1 MHRGTVLMMRRSA
14 ITRALNR
21 HRLPALVI
29 VLVAALT
36 GLGVG
41 VLLGDRD
48 STALVPGDQPLPS
61 PTPTADASETIDPR
75 GTATSSPSPPAATL
89 GATDATPS
97 PGDESSTRDAAST
110 DLSWTR
116 MAAFGE
122 AYGRTS
128 VNQIAAFEGGIV
140 AVGVERPNPVM
151 PDHDEGRV
159 WASSDGREWAD
170 VTPPGL
176 FADTS
181 LVSLI
186 VADDGGLIVFGTRS
200 SDGEDGYNPSAMG
213 AWESRDG
220 RSWQPTEIGFPE
232 LMRAPRIASGARGH
246 VALVGESD
254 YAPRGMC
261 PKIYCGFEL
270 WYSPDGRRW
279 GLVRSHDLDFPR
291 VVVDAGDEGFVV
303 AGIAGPA
310 GLPFVVATGDGR
322 QWYEAAVPPADII
335 GLAAMRGDWLV
346 ASSSLN
352 DGTQPPTVWRSA
364 NGLDWLEIGHLP
376 LGSIVTH
383 DDECRERAKGL
394 LSAGPWLI
402 STTGLD
408 YPCVDVHR
416 NASLPGK
423 PRLSLDGVVWVTL
436 PLAEGPGQSE
446 SGAGVSA
453 ALASGDRLLLA
464 VESDGRA
471 SFWLG
476 EP

>member
-1 MHRGTVLMMRRSA
+1 MRVSA
-14 ITRALNR
+14 VTRLLSR

-29 VLVAALT
+29 FLVAVLI

-41 VLLGDRD
+41 TLLGDRA

-61 PTPTADASETIDPR
+61 STPTADASETTDPR
-75 GTATSSPSPPAATL
+75 LTTTSPPNPPTATL

-97 PGDESSTRDAAST
+97 PGDESSSLRAATT

-116 MAAFGE
+116 SADFGE
-122 AYGRTS
+122 TYGRTS
-128 VNQIAAFEGGIV
+128 VNQMVAFDGGIL
-140 AVGVERPNPVM
+140 AVGVERANPVM
-151 PDHDEGRV
+151 PDQDEGRV

-186 VADDGGLIVFGTRS
+186 AADGGGLIVFGTRS

-220 RSWQPTEIGFPE
+220 RSWQPTESGFPE
-232 LMRAPRIASGARGH
+232 LARAPRIASGARGY

-261 PKIYCGFEL
+261 PKMYCGFEL

-279 GLVRSHDLDFPR
+279 ELVRSHDLDFPR

-335 GLAAMRGDWLV
+335 GLAAMRGDWLAV
-346 ASSSLN
+346 TSSLN
-352 DGTQPPTVWRSA
+352 DGTRPSTVWRSA
-364 NGLDWLEIGHLP
+364 NGLDWLEIGALP
-376 LGSIVTH
+376 LSSIPT
-383 DDECRERAKGL
+383 DAGECREWAKGL

-402 STTGLD
+402 STTRLD

-423 PRLSLDGVVWVTL
+423 PRLSLDGEVWVTL
-436 PLAEGPGQSE
+436 QLSDEGPGQSE

-453 ALASGDRLLLA
+453 ALATGDRLLLA
-464 VESDGRA
+464 AESDGRA